1 MIGAARW
8 YHVLGTSSGTEA
20 NAASKSSTGYCLT
33 LINVGTTS
41 SNQLKESQWCKLR
54 DVESSFLVRGNI
66 VKRQCP
72 YCGRADS
79 LIKSGRNRSGT
90 QRYKCVCGRT
100 HTRQRRR
107 NTSDL
112 THLAA
117 ALLHRA
123 GYSLRE
129 VSSVLSLSHQAVKLW
144 SEQYGSQIVISMD
157 SIYDMPCFTL
167 LANRVRYDEDDD
179 L

>member
-1 MIGAARW
+1 
-8 YHVLGTSSGTEA
+8 
-20 NAASKSSTGYCLT
+20 
-33 LINVGTTS
+33 
-41 SNQLKESQWCKLR
+41 
-54 DVESSFLVRGNI
+54 
-66 VKRQCP
+66 VKRLCP
-72 YCGRADS
+72 YCRRTDG
-79 LIKSGRNRSGT
+79 LTKSGHNRSGT

-100 HTRQRRR
+100 HTHQSGRK
-107 NTSDL
+107 TSDL

-144 SEQYGSQIVISMD
+144 SEQYGSHIVITMD
-157 SIYDMPCFTL
+157 SIYDMPCFTF
-167 LANRVRYDEDDD
+167 LANRIRYDDDD